1 MRQVAL
7 PESHEEADSLD
18 ALQVAA
24 KRLKLL
30 VVEEVHVLLSDLVE
44 VIFALD
50 CHRRGL
56 DPVSLVERLLVLDG
70 DLGLVVLRIRD
81 PVAALRR
88 HLADVDLGVEV
99 RRERIPVVAAVAVE
113 DVERLDCVEIVL
125 LRVGGEHLRDA
136 GVEAAAEDR
145 GKPRLLE
152 PLAVRPLPGVLEV
165 RLVRRLVVRG
175 VEIGHP
181 RLEARVHDC
190 EILIGKRDVHDK
202 IGLELADHRDEA
214 RRVHRVDLRRR
225 DLRRDS
231 LLREPRALL
240 DVRLDRVAAR
250 LRARGDKKFA
260 EDFGIAGH
268 LCGRH
273 SGYSAGS
280 NEHHFLRHVA
290 FLS

>member
-1 MRQVAL
+1 M
-7 PESHEEADSLD
+7 
-18 ALQVAA
+18 
-24 KRLKLL
+24 
-30 VVEEVHVLLSDLVE
+30 
-44 VIFALD
+44 
-50 CHRRGL
+50 
-56 DPVSLVERLLVLDG
+56 
-70 DLGLVVLRIRD
+70 
-81 PVAALRR
+81 
-88 HLADVDLGVEV
+88 
-99 RRERIPVVAAVAVE
+99 
-113 DVERLDCVEIVL
+113 
-125 LRVGGEHLRDA
+125 
-136 GVEAAAEDR
+136 
-145 GKPRLLE
+145 
-152 PLAVRPLPGVLEV
+152 

-181 RLEARVHDC
+181 RLEARVHDR
-190 EILIGKRDVHDK
+190 EILIGKRDVHDEVR
-202 IGLELADHRDEA
+202 LELADHRDEA